1 MSFLN
6 STAIVSTTS
15 SSNLVSKYKAN
26 FAKLI
31 ITLATAFAI
40 VYNTITTFAAPEEF
54 KIPASA
60 TRFKFDKIDD
70 LIGTVILTLQ
80 FFSLGIATIF
90 IVLNGIK
97 IMTSSDSHRALEEA
111 KSGMFKVFIGCAV
124 VFLAATVTS
133 LIFKA
138 TN

>member
-1 MSFLN
+1 MSNLKVSFTKL
-6 STAIVSTTS
+6 TFTLVTALAIVS
-15 SSNLVSKYKAN
+15 
-26 FAKLI
+26 
-31 ITLATAFAI
+31 
-40 VYNTITTFAAPEEF
+40 NTITTFAVAEEF
-54 KIPASA
+54 KIPAA
-60 TRFKFDKIDD
+60 TTRFKFDKIDD

>member
-1 MSFLN
+1 MSSLN
-6 STAIVSTTS
+6 LTQLVKSTVGTTLIST
-15 SSNLVSKYKAN
+15 LKAN
-26 FAKLI
+26 FTKIL
-31 ITLATAFAI
+31 LSVLTAFA
-40 VYNTITTFAAPEEF
+40 VVSKTITTFAAPEEF
-54 KIPASA
+54 KVPATSA
-60 TRFKFDKIDD
+60 RMKFDKIDD
-70 LIGTVILTLQ
+70 LLGTIILTLQ

-124 VFLAATVTS
+124 VFLAATATS